1 MKIKMLKQRTH
12 HDKIVWNKGDIYK
25 IKDIDVDYYIVK
37 LFEDDKNEYIWCGVE
52 KSAIDEYEIMG
63 LEDED

>member
-25 IKDIDVDYYIVK
+25 IKDIYADYYIVK
-37 LFEDDKNEYIWCGVE
+37 LFEDDK
-52 KSAIDEYEIMG
+52 
-63 LEDED
+63 